1 MTEQPSTDPLP
12 SLSDHLARHVVAIGA
27 GVVVVH
33 GRHGPPFSGF
43 VWRRGAIVTA
53 EEALEA
59 DKDITITVPDGRR
72 IGATLAGRDPTT
84 DVAVL
89 RVTDSE
95 DLAPL
100 AASTRSDLGAGHL
113 ALAVGRRP
121 EGVIAHVG
129 AVSVVGA
136 PWRSM
141 RGGHIARFLRL
152 DLRLDHRA
160 EGGALVDLRDGR
172 AFGMAVYG
180 PRGSVLGIP
189 METIERV
196 AERLLAH
203 GRIGRGY
210 LGLGLRPVHLDEETV
225 RRLGLAK
232 PYGLMVV
239 SVEVDGPAHKAGVLQ
254 GDVLTAW
261 DGQPVRRLRDVL
273 ERIGPDSVGQ
283 TATLSIGRAGQP
295 ASAQVTIV
303 ERHVA

>member
-1 MTEQPSTDPLP
+1 MGRDLSLSPTSRSSPAVISNFSTTSPGRRERRLAIRPGGNPAGEVQTAGLSDREHVMTEQPSTDPL
-12 SLSDHLARHVVAIGA
+12 SLLSDDLARHVAAIGA
-27 GVVVVH
+27 GVVAVH

-43 VWRRGAIVTA
+43 VWRRSAIVTA

-59 DKDITITVPDGRR
+59 DEGITITVPDGRR

-89 RVTDSE
+89 RVTGSE

-100 AASTRSDLGAGHL
+100 VASARSDLGAGHL

-121 EGVIAHVG
+121 EGVIAHLG
-129 AVSVVGA
+129 GVSVVGG

-152 DLRLDHRA
+152 DLRLDDRA

-189 METIERV
+189 METIEHV

-203 GRIGRGY
+203 GRIGPAISGWAC
-210 LGLGLRPVHLDEETV
+210 D
-225 RRLGLAK
+225 
-232 PYGLMVV
+232 PY
-239 SVEVDGPAHKAGVLQ
+239 A
-254 GDVLTAW
+254 
-261 DGQPVRRLRDVL
+261 
-273 ERIGPDSVGQ
+273 
-283 TATLSIGRAGQP
+283 
-295 ASAQVTIV
+295 
-303 ERHVA
+303 